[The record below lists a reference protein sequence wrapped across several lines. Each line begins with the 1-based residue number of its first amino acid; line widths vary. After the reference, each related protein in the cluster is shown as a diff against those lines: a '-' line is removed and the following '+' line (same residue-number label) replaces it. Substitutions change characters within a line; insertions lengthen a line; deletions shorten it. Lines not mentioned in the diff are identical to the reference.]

1 MAALEQTIAD
11 EAELRRVGAGEPLY
25 AEVVDWLAD
34 EAELLDSRRE
44 REWLERMVS
53 RDVVYQM
60 PMRQTV
66 LRGEGAGFLEGMYHL
81 NDRYGSLHTKVARNE
96 TGFAW
101 GDDPPARSRHFVTT
115 VRVFRQPDGAV
126 AVRSSLLLFQSRRDD
141 TVPNFIS
148 CERQDVLRREDGK
161 LKLLRRMI
169 LVDFTAL
176 ETHNLA
182 IFF

>member
-1 MAALEQTIAD
+1 MVERQEELPIEEQRVLAA
-11 EAELRRVGAGEPLY
+11 EPAY
-25 AEVVDWLAD
+25 GEVVDWLAD
-34 EAELLDSRRE
+34 EAELLDGRRE

-53 RDVVYQM
+53 REVIYRM

-66 LRGEGAGFLEGMYHL
+66 LRGEGAGFLEGMFHL
-81 NDRYGSLHTKVARNE
+81 NDRYGSLYTKVARNE

-101 GDDPPARSRHFVTT
+101 GDDPPARSRHFVTN
-115 VRVFRQPDGAV
+115 VRVYRQADGTL
-126 AVRSSLLLFQSRRDD
+126 AVRTSLLLFQSRRDD
-141 TVPNFIS
+141 TTPNFIS
-148 CERQDVLRREDGK
+148 CERQDVLRRESGR
-161 LKLLRRMI
+161 LKLFRRQI